1 MPDVGDINL
10 LYSLAG
16 LFVGLLVGLT
26 GVGGGSL
33 MTPLLVLL
41 FNFHPATAVGTD
53 LLYASMTKTV
63 GSAVHGWRATVNWL
77 IVRRLAVGSV
87 PAALVTLWF
96 LQTAGKPTALTAT
109 VMTTALGVMLLMTS
123 IAVLFQGRVVE
134 FATSRFGAS
143 FSQDRAWPT
152 TFLGAVL
159 GVLVSITS
167 VGAGAIGV
175 TALLILYPRMSVSKI
190 VGSDIAHAVPL
201 TLVAGMGHWY
211 IGNVDLSLL
220 ASLLVGSVPG
230 VIIGSF
236 IGSGASD
243 RMLRPLLA
251 GVLVLVGAKLVFT

>member
-1 MPDVGDINL
+1 MHLLSGINP

-16 LFVGLLVGLT
+16 LLVGILVGLT

-53 LLYASMTKTV
+53 LLFASMTKTV
-63 GSAVHGWRATVNWL
+63 GSLVHGWRKSVDWK
-77 IVRRLAVGSV
+77 IVAQLGSGSV
-87 PAALVTLWF
+87 PAAITTLA
-96 LQTAGKPTALTAT
+96 LLGYAGPPSDITAKL
-109 VMTTALGVMLLMTS
+109 MTTSLGGMLILTS
-123 IAVLFQGRVVE
+123 IAVLYQGRLVA

-143 FSQDRAWPT
+143 FSRDRAWPT
-152 TFLGAVL
+152 VTL
-159 GVLVSITS
+159 GVTLGFLVSVTS

-175 TALLILYPRMSVSKI
+175 TALLILYPRMSVAKI

-230 VIIGSF
+230 VVIGSF
-236 IGSGASD
+236 IGSRAPD
-243 RMLRPLLA
+243 RFLRPLLA
-251 GVLVLVGAKLVFT
+251 AVLLLVGMKLFL